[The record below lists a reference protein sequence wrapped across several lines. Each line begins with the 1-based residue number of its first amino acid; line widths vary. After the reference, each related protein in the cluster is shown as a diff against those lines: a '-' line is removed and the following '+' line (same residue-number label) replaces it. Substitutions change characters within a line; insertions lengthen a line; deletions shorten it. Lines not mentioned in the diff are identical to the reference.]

1 MTSAS
6 PLELV
11 VAVAGRVPAPSW
23 VRVIV
28 CVVDEVAGEPDAEG
42 DGAVGGD
49 GAADRVGEGA
59 GAGTAGV
66 ELEPFADGD
75 REASLLEDGAEDG
88 VGAAGVEV
96 DGELELVG
104 AELARAS
111 GEAEEAVARRL
122 GGDAREPVA
131 ERDRGAG
138 VAAPED
144 DLGADL
150 EEVVAVA
157 GESGCV
163 LDRGDLDVDA
173 RAGEVRAAGQRPF
186 VAARLGLLDREG
198 GQVDGAR
205 DPDHVAEGS
214 AGEVGAEAALELAAG
229 HRGCGVGGGVAV
241 ECAGGVEEAA
251 VGGCERVAVFLQVG
265 EPGEPFAE
273 GELEEVEPGRRP
285 GDLQALADRARPPV
299 PERDEDRRAGIA
311 AR

>member
-1 MTSAS
+1 MTTIGSRVVMSMAS
-6 PLELV
+6 PV
-11 VAVAGRVPAPSW
+11 VTPASVTVAVTSSLSGAGGSGVGDERLAARVGGRGGGEGAGA
-23 VRVIV
+23 VVGEGDRL
-28 CVVDEVAGEPDAEG
+28 VVDEVAGEADAEG
-42 DGAVGGD
+42 DGAAGGD

-122 GGDAREPVA
+122 GGNAREPVA

-173 RAGEVRAAGQRPF
+173 RAGEVGTAGERP
-186 VAARLGLLDREG
+186 VAAACLCLLDREA

-214 AGEVGAEAALELAAG
+214 AGEVGAEATLELAAG
-229 HRGCGVGGGVAV
+229 DRGGGVGRDRSV
-241 ECAGGVEEAA
+241 EGARQC
-251 VGGCERVAVFLQVG
+251 
-265 EPGEPFAE
+265 
-273 GELEEVEPGRRP
+273 RRSCCR
-285 GDLQALADRARPPV
+285 RARCV
-299 PERDEDRRAGIA
+299 SRYSCR
-311 AR
+311 